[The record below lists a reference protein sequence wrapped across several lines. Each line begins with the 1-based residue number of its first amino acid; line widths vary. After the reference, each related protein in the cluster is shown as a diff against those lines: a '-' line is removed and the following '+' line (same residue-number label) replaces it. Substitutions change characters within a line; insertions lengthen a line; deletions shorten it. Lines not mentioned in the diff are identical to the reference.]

1 MWCGLDGG
9 GLMGVWC
16 GLGGGLSQGQGA
28 RVCGV
33 ALMVEV

>member
-16 GLGGGLSQGQGA
+16 GLGGGGLSQGQGA
-28 RVCGV
+28 GYV
-33 ALMVEV
+33 MWS